1 MKKLM
6 IALAMVF
13 AFNLISSIANLSAPV
28 SFAQEEPAPAPE
40 PKPEKPGE

>member
-13 AFNLISSIANLSAPV
+13 AFNLIGSILNMATPI
-28 SFAQEEPAPAPE
+28 SFAQEEPAPE
-40 PKPEKPGE
+40 PKPEKPDGD

>member
-13 AFNLISSIANLSAPV
+13 AFNLIGSILNMATPI
-28 SFAQEEPAPAPE
+28 SFAQEEPAPE
-40 PKPEKPGE
+40 PKPEKPDSD